1 VHLKYKLA
9 IILKIENNEFIIYLN
24 INTYT
29 IITSKE
35 IKVIESYSI
44 QYNIFIVYILNIFY
58 LANYNMR
65 FNDNSNIFIIY

>member
-1 VHLKYKLA
+1 MHLKYKLA
-9 IILKIENNEFIIYLN
+9 IILEIENNEFIIYLN

>member
-1 VHLKYKLA
+1 MHLKYKLA

>member
-9 IILKIENNEFIIYLN
+9 IILEIENNEFIIYLN

>member
-1 VHLKYKLA
+1 VRLKYKLA
-9 IILKIENNEFIIYLN
+9 IILDITNNEFIIYLN
-24 INTYT
+24 ITTYI